1 MPTISEFYGIKII
14 MRYREKH
21 GPHFH
26 AEYAGA
32 EALISIRNGQVLGGK
47 LPGRSYRL
55 VLEWL
60 ALHRDELMEDW
71 ERARR
76 REELKYIEGLE

>member
-1 MPTISEFYGIKII
+1 MPTISEFYGIKIV

-21 GPHFH
+21 SPHFH
-26 AEYAGA
+26 AQYA
-32 EALISIRNGQVLGGK
+32 EFSVSIDIADGSILS
-47 LPGRSYRL
+47 GRVPARAYHL

-60 ALHRDELMEDW
+60 ALHRVELLDNW

-76 REELKYIEGLE
+76 GESVQDIDPLR